1 MPSVVAFVTRLR
13 FVGFGWLRLGDS
25 FATRKWIDCLLKNIL
40 YRDLGIFML
49 TLMSIID
56 FDLYNFRYVSKC

>member
-1 MPSVVAFVTRLR
+1 MVAFGGFLCNKKMDRLLVKK
-13 FVGFGWLRLGDS
+13 F
-25 FATRKWIDCLLKNIL
+25 L